1 MNTVKSILVLTA
13 FILLGA
19 CSTDAENDRTENIE
33 SELIIG
39 TWRPIKFVAVHQ
51 DGTSNSVES
60 YEGCGESSRWTFAK
74 SGRFS
79 KEEFKVNGNGS
90 CEQDVEAATI
100 ESGTWAL
107 LENDHLSIFISYTD
121 GGTDLYRSEITFLD
135 HNTIRLSY
143 EGDSPEIDYFYGEY
157 TRVE

>member
-1 MNTVKSILVLTA
+1 MNTVKSILLLTVA
-13 FILLGA
+13 ILLGA
-19 CSTDAENDRTENIE
+19 CSTDAEKDRMENTKT
-33 SELIIG
+33 ELILG
-39 TWRPIKFVAVHQ
+39 TWKPIKFVAVHQ
-51 DGTSNSVES
+51 DGTANSVET
-60 YEGCGESSRWTFAK
+60 YEGCGESNRWTFTK

-79 KEEFKVNGNGS
+79 KEEFKANANGS
-90 CEQDVEAATI
+90 CKQDM
-100 ESGTWAL
+100 ESSTMEIGSWAL
-107 LENDHLSIFISYTD
+107 LENDQLSIFIAYTD